1 MKNYHYELREE
12 ENSMFF
18 WFVIENQTNQVMAE
32 FFFEDDA
39 IKMTNQLLEGYGFDG
54 YTPSFFLQ

>member
-1 MKNYHYELREE
+1 LREE